1 MTEKSYERPLPS
13 ERLAEAGEAL
23 FGRQWQSELARA
35 LTEGRFNP
43 SGKPIVDAYVRK
55 WLRGERSIPDWVWPA
70 IQHVMRVR
78 SGRMMLLADQITET
92 DAEWRAREIR
102 EHFDRSKADFHYR
115 DEHRDTK
122 DDRDD

>member
-1 MTEKSYERPLPS
+1 MTEKPYSPERPLPS
-13 ERLAEAGEAL
+13 ERLVEAGEAL

-35 LTEGRFNP
+35 LSEGNFNP
-43 SGKPIVDAYVRK
+43 SGKPILDAYVRK

-102 EHFDRSKADFHYR
+102 EHYARVRADYDYR
-115 DEHRDTK
+115 DVWRDK
-122 DDRDD
+122 GEQ